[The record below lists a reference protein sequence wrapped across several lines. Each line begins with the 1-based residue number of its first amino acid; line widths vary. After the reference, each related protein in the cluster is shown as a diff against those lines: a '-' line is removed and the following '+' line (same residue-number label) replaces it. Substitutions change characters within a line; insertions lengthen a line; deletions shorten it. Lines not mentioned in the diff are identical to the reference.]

1 MKLLINHLNATKPL
15 VLMIINSNIVLDL
28 SGEIKTPL
36 FYIFRGS
43 LRKGVFPDE
52 VNIEKVSPIF

>member
-1 MKLLINHLNATKPL
+1 
-15 VLMIINSNIVLDL
+15 MIINSNIVLDL

-43 LRKGVFPDE
+43 LRKGVVPDE